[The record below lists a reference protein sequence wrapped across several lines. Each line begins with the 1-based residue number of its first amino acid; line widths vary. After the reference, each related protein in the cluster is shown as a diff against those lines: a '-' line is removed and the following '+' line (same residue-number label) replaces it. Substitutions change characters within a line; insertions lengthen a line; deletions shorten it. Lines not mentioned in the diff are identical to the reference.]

1 MSTAV
6 TLLPPVST
14 TTTTSATSTDAIIR
28 DLFQQYISLNPSIIK
43 TGQTITNKFSLRS
56 LPIIGHLFPEV
67 DEKKQIINE
76 LLEFQKATTSYYEWY
91 DTSLKLDELL
101 GNNAWKSDP
110 TSDIYDY
117 DLIYRNLNDMRE
129 ARMNH
134 DYKLLLYYIRTR
146 WVRNIGNMGDANLY
160 RHAYVGTKRL
170 IEEYIHECQV
180 SLEYLINHDEVN
192 LDDRYLLGMLIQT
205 RKNIGRTAL
214 VLSGGSTFGIFHIG
228 VLTTLFECNLM
239 PRIVSGTSA
248 GSIVASILCCHSN
261 EETFELL
268 STITSRKF
276 NIFDVVDC
284 DVSQI
289 QGSFKKVLYYL
300 GHLIKYGTIFDIEG
314 LQDTMLGFLGDLTF
328 REAYNRTGKI
338 LNITVSP
345 ASIHEQTRLLNYLT
359 APNCLIWSAV
369 CASCS
374 VPGIFPSCSVYE
386 KNPKTNEIHEW
397 NNDESM
403 KFVDGSVDN
412 DLPITRLLE
421 MFNVDHIIAVQ
432 VNPHVVP
439 ILRVSVSNIGG
450 DVENDLTYKMKHFL
464 NNVYDFVSSEA
475 IHYLQLLNE
484 LDIYKNLSNKAI
496 SILSQNYSGDITILP
511 EYKIS
516 DFTKVFENPSSEFLL
531 DFICRGAKAS
541 WPKVSII
548 HNHCSVEFAL
558 DKAITI
564 LRGRI
569 ITSANYRIT
578 SGSSGSTDGVKRSQL
593 YYNKPKPQSITL
605 VTSPVMNDT
614 QSNTAPNTPLK
625 GNRRPLGVQ
634 RHHSTSN
641 ATSNNKH
648 QPRSKRNSMSATDG
662 TSAPII
668 GGATTPKRKLSKGIS
683 TTALIQLAQGYQ
695 PGEDS
700 MTNGDGENNSGQK
713 GDPGSRHSIRK
724 ARSSGNFRNRNDF
737 FTNNVNDATLIVS
750 DKIPYKSNPYY
761 DNHEEAIINKSEE
774 EISQREKPNLPN
786 VSRSNSKRNSYIGL
800 NRLKDNNL
808 SRSNNN
814 LHYNLKNLGKNGSN
828 LELVRKLEQERKGI
842 LKNGNRESITSLDL
856 FGTSDDDD
864 LCNLGRQ
871 IKNEESQE
879 PDDYE
884 EDADNDDGD
893 DENED
898 EDEDEDDEDGYD
910 DDDSETDSNQEL
922 KSYEE
927 GDDKHLEKNST
938 KKECN
943 DMSDDV
949 IDIEFESVSM
959 DNRSESVVD
968 DINPYFGK

>member
-1 MSTAV
+1 MSTAL
-6 TLLPPVST
+6 TLPQPVST
-14 TTTTSATSTDAIIR
+14 TTATATSATSTDAIIR
-28 DLFQQYISLNPSIIK
+28 ELFQQYISLNPDV
-43 TGQTITNKFSLRS
+43 NKPNNDISKRFSLRS
-56 LPIIGHLFPEV
+56 LPLIGNFFPEQ
-67 DEKKQIINE
+67 DEKKKIINE
-76 LLEFQKATTSYYEWY
+76 LLEYQKSTTSYRSWYE
-91 DTSLKLDELL
+91 TSLKLDELL

-117 DLIYRNLNDMRE
+117 DLIYKSLNDMRD
-129 ARMNH
+129 ARMNR

-170 IEEYIHECQV
+170 IEEYIHECQL
-180 SLEYLINHDEVN
+180 SLEYLISSDEVN

-228 VLTTLFECNLM
+228 VLTTLFETNLM

-268 STITSRKF
+268 NTITSKRF
-276 NIFDVVDC
+276 TVFDVVDC

-314 LQDTMLGFLGDLTF
+314 LQDTMIGFLGDLTF

-412 DLPITRLLE
+412 DLPVTRLLE

-511 EYKIS
+511 EYKLT
-516 DFTKVFENPSSEFLL
+516 DFTKVFENPNPEFLL

-578 SGSSGSTDGVKRSQL
+578 SGSSSSTDGVKRSQL
-593 YYNKPKPQSITL
+593 YYTKPKPQSITL
-605 VTSPVMNDT
+605 VTSPVMNEN
-614 QSNTAPNTPLK
+614 QASTAPNTPLK
-625 GNRRPLGVQ
+625 GSKRPLGIQ

-641 ATSNNKH
+641 ATTNNKH
-648 QPRSKRNSMSATDG
+648 QPRSKRNSMSATD
-662 TSAPII
+662 SAPAPI
-668 GGATTPKRKLSKGIS
+668 GGATTPRRRLSKGIS
-683 TTALIQLAQGYQ
+683 TTALVQMNQGY
-695 PGEDS
+695 PSGEATLVNDDLEGS
-700 MTNGDGENNSGQK
+700 NAQRGDASSKQ
-713 GDPGSRHSIRK
+713 RIRK
-724 ARSSGNFRNRNDF
+724 ARSSGNFRNRAEF
-737 FTNNVNDATLIVS
+737 YTNNINDGTLIVS
-750 DKIPYKSNPYY
+750 DRIPYKDNPYY
-761 DNHEEAIINKSEE
+761 DNAEEAIINKSED
-774 EISQREKPNLPN
+774 EISQRERANLPSL
-786 VSRSNSKRNSYIGL
+786 SRSNSKRNSYIGL

-814 LHYNLKNLGKNGSN
+814 LYYNLKHLGNNGSN
-828 LELVRKLEQERKGI
+828 LHLIKRLEQERRGI
-842 LKNGNRESITSLDL
+842 LKNGNRESLTSLEL

-864 LCNLGRQ
+864 FCNLGLSN
-871 IKNEESQE
+871 NEGNPE
-879 PDDYE
+879 DD
-884 EDADNDDGD
+884 D
-893 DENED
+893 D
-898 EDEDEDDEDGYD
+898 EDEDEEGEDHEDERHEDEEDEDDQYDDD

-927 GDDKHLEKNST
+927 GDDKHLEKTS
-938 KKECN
+938 KKREEN
-943 DMSDDV
+943 D
-949 IDIEFESVSM
+949 IDEVAKVAFESVRM
-959 DNRSESVVD
+959 NNRSESVVD
-968 DINPYFGK
+968 DINPYFGN

>member
-1 MSTAV
+1 MSTAL
-6 TLLPPVST
+6 TLAPPVST
-14 TTTTSATSTDAIIR
+14 TTATATSATSTDAIIR
-28 DLFQQYISLNPSIIK
+28 ELFQQYISLNPDV
-43 TGQTITNKFSLRS
+43 NKPNHDIGKRFSLRS
-56 LPIIGHLFPEV
+56 LPLIGNLFPEQ
-67 DEKKQIINE
+67 DEKKKIINE
-76 LLEFQKATTSYYEWY
+76 LLEYQKTTTSYHEWY
-91 DTSLKLDELL
+91 ETSLKLDELL

-117 DLIYRNLNDMRE
+117 DLIYKSLNDMRD
-129 ARMNH
+129 ARINR

-170 IEEYIHECQV
+170 IEEYIHECQL
-180 SLEYLINHDEVN
+180 SLEYLISSDEVN

-228 VLTTLFECNLM
+228 VLTTLFETNLM

-268 STITSRKF
+268 NTITSRRF
-276 NIFDVVDC
+276 TVFDVVDC

-314 LQDTMLGFLGDLTF
+314 LQDTMIGFLGDLTF

-412 DLPITRLLE
+412 DLPVTRLLE

-511 EYKIS
+511 EYKLS
-516 DFTKVFENPSSEFLL
+516 DFTKVFENPNPEFLL

-578 SGSSGSTDGVKRSQL
+578 SGSSSSTDGVKRSQL
-593 YYNKPKPQSITL
+593 YYTKPKPQSITL
-605 VTSPVMNDT
+605 VTSPVMNEN
-614 QSNTAPNTPLK
+614 QASTAPNTPLK
-625 GNRRPLGVQ
+625 GNKRPLGIQ

-641 ATSNNKH
+641 ATTNNKH
-648 QPRSKRNSMSATDG
+648 QPRSKRNSMSATD
-662 TSAPII
+662 SAPAPI
-668 GGATTPKRKLSKGIS
+668 GGATTPRRRLSKGIS
-683 TTALIQLAQGYQ
+683 TTALVQMNQGY
-695 PGEDS
+695 PSGEATLVNDELEGS
-700 MTNGDGENNSGQK
+700 NAQRGEASSKQ
-713 GDPGSRHSIRK
+713 RIRK
-724 ARSSGNFRNRNDF
+724 ARSSGNFRHRAEF
-737 FTNNVNDATLIVS
+737 YTNNINDGTLIVS
-750 DKIPYKSNPYY
+750 DRIPYKDNPYY
-761 DNHEEAIINKSEE
+761 DNAEEAIINKSED
-774 EISQREKPNLPN
+774 EISQRERANLPSL
-786 VSRSNSKRNSYIGL
+786 SRSNSKRNSYIGL

-814 LHYNLKNLGKNGSN
+814 LHYNLKHLGNNGSN
-828 LELVRKLEQERKGI
+828 LHLIKRLEQERRGI
-842 LKNGNRESITSLDL
+842 LKNGNRESLTSLEL

-864 LCNLGRQ
+864 FCNLGLSN
-871 IKNEESQE
+871 NEGN
-879 PDDYE
+879 PDDDDE
-884 EDADNDDGD
+884 EDEEGEDHEDKHH
-893 DENED
+893 ED
-898 EDEDEDDEDGYD
+898 EEDEDDQY
-910 DDDSETDSNQEL
+910 DDDSETYSNQEL

-927 GDDKHLEKNST
+927 GDDKHLEKRQ
-938 KKECN
+938 EN
-943 DMSDDV
+943 DTDEV
-949 IDIEFESVSM
+949 AKVAFESVRM
-959 DNRSESVVD
+959 NNRSESVVD
-968 DINPYFGK
+968 DINPYFGN